1 MLSGGSEV
9 SWSAT
14 FAAKIVTLHD
24 SPSAKSVSGS
34 SVNVVGPPETAA
46 VWVPL
51 DAQEIENHEPE
62 TFTGSLKVTV
72 IFASAATPPAPFDG
86 EVEATAGAVSVG
98 QGWMVETVFR
108 GDGAPAVKSL
118 PLLSVSTQPAAFRSA
133 EVVFESV
140 AAGEPSKKFA
150 PS

>member
-1 MLSGGSEV
+1 M
-9 SWSAT
+9 
-14 FAAKIVTLHD
+14 K
-24 SPSAKSVSGS
+24 
-34 SVNVVGPPETAA
+34 VVGPPETAA
-46 VWVPL
+46 VWLPL
-51 DAQEIENHEPE
+51 DVQESENHEPE

-72 IFASAATPPAPFDG
+72 MFAPAATPPASFDG

-108 GDGAPAVKSL
+108 GDGAPAVKSF

-140 AAGEPSKKFA
+140 GAGESSKKFA